1 MTSQDPILSKALS
14 TNKRWANYTSQQ
26 DPTLFPSLSQS
37 QSPRIL
43 WLGCSDSRC
52 PETTLLGLQPGDVF
66 THRNIANIISDT
78 DGSVSAVIDYAL
90 VHLKIKSVF
99 VCGHT
104 KCGGVQAV
112 LQTKDGKNDS
122 SASALTPWLAPL
134 RALARDHRTLLKT
147 LDPERAALA
156 LVELNVLSGV
166 RSVRSRKVVREAA
179 RERGVSVYGLVY
191 DVGSGRLRVAD
202 GASFSDAASQG
213 KIGGESRNRR
223 SVEGRNVESRAGVG
237 RVGGGG
243 VGVGVSGRRGPL
255 FA

>member
-1 MTSQDPILSKALS
+1 MASQDPILSKALS

-26 DPTLFPSLSQS
+26 DPTLFPTLSTAQH
-37 QSPRIL
+37 PRIL

-66 THRNIANIISDT
+66 THRNIANIISEQ
-78 DGSVSAVIDYAL
+78 DGSVNAVIEYAI
-90 VHLKIKSVF
+90 VHLKIRTVF

-112 LQTKDGKNDS
+112 LQNKEVKEGS

-134 RALARDHRTLLKT
+134 RTLARDHRSLLKT
-147 LDPERAALA
+147 LDLERAALA

-166 RSVRSRKVVREAA
+166 RTVLGRKVVREAV
-179 RERGVSVYGLVY
+179 RDRGVSVHGLVY
-191 DVGSGRLRVAD
+191 DVGCGRLREVD
-202 GASFSDAASQG
+202 GSTLVNGGG
-213 KIGGESRNRR
+213 KVVSSRR

-243 VGVGVSGRRGPL
+243 LGGRRGSL
-255 FA
+255 FV